1 MLQRIQSLFL
11 LFAVI
16 ATVVCLCLSIGYIEP
31 LGMGIGLEVF
41 NLWVKSSNGLSFYVW
56 PLFAFL
62 LLSCSL
68 AIVAIFLFHKRK
80 MQARLCSWSMVLCFA
95 WYIYYVFC
103 IFSDFQTLGTFHVT
117 FAASLPLIAIIF
129 YVLAYKSIM
138 HDENLIKSADR
149 IR

>member
-16 ATVVCLCLSIGYIEP
+16 ATVVCLCLPIGHIEP
-31 LGMGIGLEVF
+31 LGLGLGAEVF
-41 NLWVKSSNGLSFYVW
+41 NLWVKSSNGVNFSVW

-62 LLSCSL
+62 LLSCPL
-68 AIVAIFLFHKRK
+68 AIVAIFLFRKRK
-80 MQARLCSWSMVLCFA
+80 IQARLCSWSMVLCIA
-95 WYIYYVFC
+95 WYVYYVFC
-103 IFSDFQTLGTFHVT
+103 IFNTFQALGTFHIK
-117 FAASLPLIAIIF
+117 FAACLPLIAGIF
-129 YVLAYKSIM
+129 YVLAYKGIM

>member
-16 ATVVCLCLSIGYIEP
+16 VTVFCLCLSIGYIEP
-31 LGMGIGLEVF
+31 LGMGIGSEVF

-56 PLFAFL
+56 PLFVFL
-62 LLSCSL
+62 LLSCSF

-80 MQARLCSWSMVLCFA
+80 IQARLCRWNIILCIA
-95 WYIYYVFC
+95 WYVYYIFC
-103 IFSDFQTLGTFHVT
+103 IFSDFHALGTFHVR
-117 FAASLPLIAIIF
+117 FAAYLPVVAIIF
-129 YVLAYKSIM
+129 YVLAYRGIM
-138 HDENLIKSADR
+138 HDESLIKSADR